1 MITYYD
7 DRSVQVTST
16 AIRVDGR
23 TLPARRDQP
32 WSGTGGAAAP
42 GGCSPGGARSAPRW
56 PGRWWPRVLGIGLA
70 VWLHRSPT
78 VTVAIVGASV
88 LVGLA
93 VGPVADFL
101 FEHLDRSYARGSR
114 QLEMWARWRGQPV
127 RLLRTGDALRFGQ
140 IYRAV
145 QRAMENAAP
154 AAPTRPPPG
163 PVSRSSGQHGRTAAP
178 HRGPGT
184 SGPPGR
190 PPATTAS
197 PGHRR
202 SDPPGV

>member
-16 AIRVDGR
+16 TVSVDGR
-23 TLPARRDQP
+23 SYKLADITMIWHRR
-32 WSGTGGAAAP
+32 GTRSWRVLVGRGAIGAALAGP
-42 GGCSPGGARSAPRW
+42 LVAA
-56 PGRWWPRVLGIGLA
+56 VLGIGVA

-78 VTVAIVGASV
+78 VTIAIVGASV

-114 QLEMWARWRGQPV
+114 QLEIWARWRGQPV

-145 QRAMENAAP
+145 QRAVEHSQP
-154 AAPTRPPPG
+154 AH
-163 PVSRSSGQHGRTAAP
+163 PVT
-178 HRGPGT
+178 HR
-184 SGPPGR
+184 
-190 PPATTAS
+190 
-197 PGHRR
+197 
-202 SDPPGV
+202 

>member
-16 AIRVDGR
+16 AVRVDGR
-23 TLPARRDQP
+23 SYKLADITMIWHRR
-32 WSGTGGAAAP
+32 GTRSWRVLVGRGAIGAALAGP
-42 GGCSPGGARSAPRW
+42 LVAA
-56 PGRWWPRVLGIGLA
+56 VLGIGVA

-78 VTVAIVGASV
+78 VTIAIVGASV

-145 QRAMENAAP
+145 QRAVEHSQP
-154 AAPTRPPPG
+154 AHPVTR
-163 PVSRSSGQHGRTAAP
+163 R
-178 HRGPGT
+178 
-184 SGPPGR
+184 
-190 PPATTAS
+190 
-197 PGHRR
+197 
-202 SDPPGV
+202 

>member
-16 AIRVDGR
+16 AVRVDGR
-23 TLPARRDQP
+23 SYPLAEITMVWHRR
-32 WSGTGGAAAP
+32 GTRSWRVLVGRGAIGAALAGP
-42 GGCSPGGARSAPRW
+42 LIAA
-56 PGRWWPRVLGIGLA
+56 VLGIAVA

-78 VTVAIVGASV
+78 VTIAIVGASV

-114 QLEMWARWRGQPV
+114 QLEIWARWRGQPV

-145 QRAMENAAP
+145 QRAVEH
-154 AAPTRPPPG
+154 
-163 PVSRSSGQHGRTAAP
+163 SQ
-178 HRGPGT
+178 
-184 SGPPGR
+184 PGR
-190 PPATTAS
+190 PVT
-197 PGHRR
+197 RR
-202 SDPPGV
+202 

>member
-16 AIRVDGR
+16 AVRVDGR
-23 TLPARRDQP
+23 SYPLAEITMVWHRRGSRS
-32 WSGTGGAAAP
+32 WRVLVGRGAIGAALAGP
-42 GGCSPGGARSAPRW
+42 LIAA
-56 PGRWWPRVLGIGLA
+56 VLGIAVA

-78 VTVAIVGASV
+78 VTIAIVGASV

-101 FEHLDRSYARGSR
+101 FEHLDRSYARGGR

-145 QRAMENAAP
+145 QRAMEHSQP
-154 AAPTRPPPG
+154 ARPVTR
-163 PVSRSSGQHGRTAAP
+163 R
-178 HRGPGT
+178 
-184 SGPPGR
+184 
-190 PPATTAS
+190 
-197 PGHRR
+197 
-202 SDPPGV
+202 

>member
-16 AIRVDGR
+16 AVRVDGR
-23 TLPARRDQP
+23 SYPLAEITMVWHRR
-32 WSGTGGAAAP
+32 GTRSWRVLVGRGAIGAALAGP
-42 GGCSPGGARSAPRW
+42 LIAA
-56 PGRWWPRVLGIGLA
+56 VLGIAVA

-78 VTVAIVGASV
+78 VTIAIVGASV

-127 RLLRTGDALRFGQ
+127 RLLRTGDSLRFGQ

-145 QRAMENAAP
+145 QRAVEHTNP
-154 AAPTRPPPG
+154 ARPT
-163 PVSRSSGQHGRTAAP
+163 SRR
-178 HRGPGT
+178 
-184 SGPPGR
+184 
-190 PPATTAS
+190 
-197 PGHRR
+197 
-202 SDPPGV
+202 

>member
-1 MITYYD
+1 MMTYYD

-16 AIRVDGR
+16 TVRVDGR
-23 TLPARRDQP
+23 SYKLADITMIWHRR
-32 WSGTGGAAAP
+32 GTRSWRVLVGRGAIGAALAGP
-42 GGCSPGGARSAPRW
+42 LVAA
-56 PGRWWPRVLGIGLA
+56 VLGIGVA

-78 VTVAIVGASV
+78 VTIAIVGASV

-145 QRAMENAAP
+145 QRAVEHSQP
-154 AAPTRPPPG
+154 AHPVTR
-163 PVSRSSGQHGRTAAP
+163 R
-178 HRGPGT
+178 
-184 SGPPGR
+184 
-190 PPATTAS
+190 
-197 PGHRR
+197 
-202 SDPPGV
+202 

>member
-1 MITYYD
+1 MTTYYD

-16 AIRVDGR
+16 TVRVDGR
-23 TLPARRDQP
+23 TYALSDISMIWHRQGSRSWRVLAGR
-32 WSGTGGAAAP
+32 GAIGAALAGP
-42 GGCSPGGARSAPRW
+42 LVAA
-56 PGRWWPRVLGIGLA
+56 VLGIGVA

-78 VTVAIVGASV
+78 VTIAIVGASV

-114 QLEMWARWRGQPV
+114 QREIWARWRGQPV

-145 QRAMENAAP
+145 QRAVEHSQP
-154 AAPTRPPPG
+154 ARPVTR
-163 PVSRSSGQHGRTAAP
+163 R
-178 HRGPGT
+178 
-184 SGPPGR
+184 
-190 PPATTAS
+190 
-197 PGHRR
+197 
-202 SDPPGV
+202 